1 MDLLLNG
8 ASPDLCREDG
18 WSPLHAAARFGHSG
32 TAIAL
37 LEEGRA
43 DFEARTGDHGSTP
56 LHVAAI
62 SGFDEVYMVLL
73 FLVMEIVLKFTDS
86 FIRSTQV
93 ALSFEFGKP
102 RV

>member
-1 MDLLLNG
+1 MDLLRNG

-62 SGFDEVYMVLL
+62 SGFDEVWWVLL
-73 FLVMEIVLKFTDS
+73 FVLAFLRGCS
-86 FIRSTQV
+86 RVRSNLT
-93 ALSFEFGKP
+93 G
-102 RV
+102 RVGSGWVS

>member
-1 MDLLLNG
+1 MTYTPSFSSAQRLNVHHVHSKQVVVDLLLNG

-32 TAIAL
+32 TVFAL

-43 DFEARTGDHGSTP
+43 NVEARTGDHGSTP

-62 SGFDEVYMVLL
+62 SGFDEVC
-73 FLVMEIVLKFTDS
+73 
-86 FIRSTQV
+86 R
-93 ALSFEFGKP
+93 
-102 RV
+102 

>member
-1 MDLLLNG
+1 MVVNLLRNG

-18 WSPLHAAARFGHSG
+18 WSPMHAAARFGHAG

-62 SGFDEVYMVLL
+62 SGFDK
-73 FLVMEIVLKFTDS
+73 VMRFAFTK
-86 FIRSTQV
+86 I
-93 ALSFEFGKP
+93 
-102 RV
+102 